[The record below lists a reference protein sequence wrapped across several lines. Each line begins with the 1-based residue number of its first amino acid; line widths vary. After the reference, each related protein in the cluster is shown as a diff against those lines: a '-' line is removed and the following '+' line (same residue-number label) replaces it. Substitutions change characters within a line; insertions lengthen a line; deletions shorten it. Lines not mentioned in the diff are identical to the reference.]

1 MALIKNEIPILEY
14 DTDENAVIDTKAEGL
29 TPFPEKAVFAF
40 LKDEVERYA
49 LSSGGELLDIFK
61 TTTKDFP
68 IYACEYGGKRIC
80 LCQAPL
86 GGAAAVQMLDYLI
99 GHGCREIISAGACGA
114 LTDIPENEFLV
125 PVRALRDEGASYH
138 YLPPSREI
146 ALNKRGIRAVEQAL
160 RQAGRKFEQVK
171 TWTTDG
177 FFRETEEMVRYRR
190 QEGCRVVEM
199 ECASLAACAEF
210 RNVVLGMLLYTAD
223 TLADEKNYQERGWGR
238 ASLTEAL
245 QLALDAVLLVE

>member
-29 TPFPEKAVFAF
+29 PPFPEKAVFAF
-40 LKDEVERYA
+40 LKDQVERYA
-49 LSSGGELLDIFK
+49 LASGGELLDIFK

-125 PVRALRDEGASYH
+125 PVEALRDEGASYH
-138 YLPPSREI
+138 YLPPSREVS
-146 ALNKRGIRAVEQAL
+146 LNKR
-160 RQAGRKFEQVK
+160 
-171 TWTTDG
+171 
-177 FFRETEEMVRYRR
+177 
-190 QEGCRVVEM
+190 
-199 ECASLAACAEF
+199 
-210 RNVVLGMLLYTAD
+210 
-223 TLADEKNYQERGWGR
+223 
-238 ASLTEAL
+238 
-245 QLALDAVLLVE
+245 